1 MNQLPVLILVVFS
14 LIKVKGENI
23 WSQKGKW
30 ASLVAQKGKNQ
41 PEMPETWVWS
51 LGWENTLG
59 TATHSSILAW
69 RIPWTEKHS
78 QAIVHGVAKSRTRL
92 NDFQFH
98 FKWKH
103 FYVFKL
109 LFSLFA
115 TKTFNGAYVC
125 SILGNI
131 FYVVDPT
138 QNWVP
143 SILIN
148 STRLT

>member
-1 MNQLPVLILVVFS
+1 M
-14 LIKVKGENI
+14 
-23 WSQKGKW
+23 
-30 ASLVAQKGKNQ
+30 AQKGKNQ

-78 QAIVHGVAKSRTRL
+78 QAVVHGVAKSRTRL
-92 NDFQFH
+92 NDFHFH
-98 FKWKH
+98 FKWKY

-109 LFSLFA
+109 FFSLFA

-131 FYVVDPT
+131 FYVVESQVSSLTLQDLHKNQIT
-138 QNWVP
+138 SVSLFFCFAYRVIITIFLN
-143 SILIN
+143 SIYMC
-148 STRLT
+148 